1 MKRMTLLA
9 ALSALSLT
17 GCIQFTQTVTL
28 NPDGS
33 GILTLV
39 HGMSEQSTS
48 QLNAMVRMMLG
59 ESVSQ
64 DTLSALTLDYSEA
77 DLRREFQAHEAYG
90 VTLESYR
97 VEQREGWRYKHLR
110 IRFKNLS
117 GLARTGWLDNWK
129 ISLAPGTNGQYVFTQ
144 TLDANSFQQ
153 GELAMLRDPQLTP
166 LLTQLLQGFHA
177 IIQFNAPG
185 RILESSAPQ
194 KTERSA
200 RWVFDLDRNPG
211 VLQQLPTQVFRVVF
225 EGKDLKLSPFRFP
238 APAPPKAPPRPVDA
252 S

>member
-1 MKRMTLLA
+1 MRRMSLLA
-9 ALSALSLT
+9 ILCALSLT

-28 NPDGS
+28 HPDGS
-33 GILTLV
+33 GFLTLV
-39 HGMSEQSTS
+39 HGMSEQNTS

-110 IRFKNLS
+110 IRFKSLS

-129 ISLAPGTNGQYVFTQ
+129 ISLSQNTNGHYVFTQ

-153 GELAMLRDPQLTP
+153 GELAILRDPQLAP
-166 LLTQLLQGFHA
+166 LLAQLLQGFHA

-185 RILESSAPQ
+185 RILDATALR
-194 KTERSA
+194 KTGRSA
-200 RWVFDLDRNPG
+200 RWVFDLDRNPD
-211 VLQQLPTQVFRVVF
+211 VLQQLPTQIFRVVF
-225 EGKDLKLSPFRFP
+225 EGKDLNLSAFRFP
-238 APAPPKAPPRPVDA
+238 APVPTKAPPRPPGA
-252 S
+252 L